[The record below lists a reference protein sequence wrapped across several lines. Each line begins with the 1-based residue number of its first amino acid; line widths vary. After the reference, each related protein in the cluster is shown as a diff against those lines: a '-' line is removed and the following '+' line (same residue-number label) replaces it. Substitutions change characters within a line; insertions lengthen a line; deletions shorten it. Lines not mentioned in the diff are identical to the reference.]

1 MFKGAEV
8 FLNNET
14 CLLDTALTDNR
25 QADEDMHNI
34 VLLEKLQT
42 IDSTAL
48 SYKSINFSY
57 IIDYVLMILARGV
70 NFHCLK

>member
-48 SYKSINFSY
+48 SY
-57 IIDYVLMILARGV
+57 
-70 NFHCLK
+70 

>member
-48 SYKSINFSY
+48 SYKSINFCY
-57 IIDYVLMILARGV
+57 IIDYVLVIMARGV
-70 NFHCLK
+70 NIHC